1 MKISFAGCGLLGPY
15 QFAVAQ
21 CLRENAPWLL
31 EDTDELYGSS
41 IGSVA
46 AAVLACEVSF
56 MNEVNCVLVELAAKA
71 RASPLGVLSSK
82 FDAAAILRRFVDRL
96 LPRDAHKRVRGRL
109 RISVTEVP
117 CLQNRILA
125 DFNTRNELIT
135 VRMRTFLC

>member
-1 MKISFAGCGLLGPY
+1 MKISFAGCGLLGPHL
-15 QFAVAQ
+15 FAVAQ
-21 CLRENAPWLL
+21 CLREKVPWLL
-31 EDTDELYGSS
+31 EGMDELYGSS

-82 FDAAAILRRFVDRL
+82 FVDRL

-135 VRMRTFLC
+135 VRMRAFLS